1 MPGRAKHKEGKPSS
15 WVLAMAARGELPLE
29 EEVSGGRLSEEV
41 PEAAPRGRVFREGNS
56 TEALY

>member
-1 MPGRAKHKEGKPSS
+1 
-15 WVLAMAARGELPLE
+15 MAERGELPL
-29 EEVSGGRLSEEV
+29 GGGGEWGGLSEEV